1 MSSQNE
7 KGAQSRRV
15 AGCASNLVL
24 FSFVPRVWDAGRT
37 IFSLGVSIS
46 IFYFSV
52 QSSDVLKNS
61 TGKLQLQTLGQENKL
76 MIAPFLIQKFES
88 QTNTHIYEFHNSDS
102 KKKWVS
108 SKCLRIYQLSIYP
121 RKVNTFCLHSCARHQ
136 SCKNSKL
143 LSSSFPTV
151 FLSQN
156 RSVFL
161 IPAQRTV
168 FQQQGLYRHLT

>member
-1 MSSQNE
+1 MSSENE

-61 TGKLQLQTLGQENKL
+61 TGKLYLQTLGQENKL
-76 MIAPFLIQKFES
+76 MIAPFLI
-88 QTNTHIYEFHNSDS
+88 
-102 KKKWVS
+102 
-108 SKCLRIYQLSIYP
+108 
-121 RKVNTFCLHSCARHQ
+121 
-136 SCKNSKL
+136 
-143 LSSSFPTV
+143 
-151 FLSQN
+151 
-156 RSVFL
+156 
-161 IPAQRTV
+161 
-168 FQQQGLYRHLT
+168 